1 MKNGTSMEDIPA
13 NLVEEYGKG
22 DVDCTY
28 ELAQEQCRLLE
39 VELNEFS
46 KYN

>member
-1 MKNGTSMEDIPA
+1 MEDSPA
-13 NLVEEYGKG
+13 SLVEEYGRG

-28 ELAQEQCRLLE
+28 ELAKEQCKLLE
-39 VELNEFS
+39 VELNEFN